1 MKIVVVVVSMTDAGC
16 QKVVTMTMAAA
27 AAQRIESGWRRREVE
42 R

>member
-27 AAQRIESGWRRREVE
+27 AQRVESGWRRREVE